1 MRPDSPLAERI
12 QQELLNPDTEPWLP
26 SLTTSLVEQA
36 ERDQLAPIGLSLRT
50 YGTQR
55 IVARDAAAPRN
66 VLAQIALRDGRSLL
80 VEDLCS
86 DTHAD
91 YEKLGQPLG
100 SRQNYAREI
109 ADRIAE
115 ALAVLRVLPSLEISV
130 LALIRSVHVLNVD
143 DDCFDV
149 SHSDPEIPL
158 SVFISVPNLATPSV
172 ALRVLESLVHEA
184 MHLQLSLIE
193 RVTAL
198 APDTRRCLPSPW
210 RAELRPPIGLLH
222 GSYVFTVIAWAYSRL
237 LSTTHQSV
245 ESHSFLSR
253 RLNTVISELDFAWWH
268 LRPDFLTATGRL
280 VLARLQRARRGLNGI

>member
-1 MRPDSPLAERI
+1 MRLNSSLAECI
-12 QQELLNPDTEPWLP
+12 QQELLGPDTEPWLP
-26 SLTTSLVEQA
+26 SLTTSLIEQA

-55 IVARDAAAPRN
+55 VVARDAAAPRN

-91 YEKLGQPLG
+91 YEKLGLPLV
-100 SRQNYAREI
+100 SNQDYASEI
-109 ADRIAE
+109 ADNIAE

-130 LALIRSVHVLNVD
+130 LALIRSVHLLNVD

-158 SVFISVPNLATPSV
+158 SVFISVPNLTTPDV

-210 RAELRPPIGLLH
+210 RTELRPPIGLLH

-237 LSTTHQSV
+237 LSTKHQSV
-245 ESHSFLSR
+245 ESQSYLSR
-253 RLNTVISELDFAWWH
+253 RLSTVIAELDFAWCH
-268 LRPDFLTATGRL
+268 LRPDLLTATGGL
-280 VLARLQRARRGLNGI
+280 VLAHLQRARRGLNGF

>member
-1 MRPDSPLAERI
+1 MRVDSPLAERI
-12 QQELLNPDTEPWLP
+12 QQDLLNPNTEPWLP

-36 ERDQLAPIGLSLRT
+36 EREQLAPIGLSLPT

-66 VLAQIALRDGRSLL
+66 LLAQIELRDGRALL
-80 VEDLCS
+80 IEELCS

-91 YEKLGQPLG
+91 YEKRGLPLV
-100 SRQNYAREI
+100 SRQNYGPPI
-109 ADRIAE
+109 ADKIAE
-115 ALAVLRVLPSLEISV
+115 ALATLRELPSLEISV
-130 LALIRSVHVLNVD
+130 LALIRSVHLLNVD
-143 DDCFDV
+143 NDSFDV

-158 SVFISVPNLATPSV
+158 SVFLSVPNPTTPDV

-210 RAELRPPIGLLH
+210 RSELRPPIGLLH

-237 LSTTHQSV
+237 LSTKHQSV
-245 ESHSFLSR
+245 EWQSYLSR
-253 RLNTVISELDFAWWH
+253 RLSTVITELDFAWWH
-268 LRPDFLTATGRL
+268 LRPDFLTATGQL
-280 VLARLQRARRGLNGI
+280 VLAHLQRARCGLNGI

>member
-1 MRPDSPLAERI
+1 MRLDSALTELI
-12 QQELLNPDTEPWLP
+12 QQDLLDSDTEPWLP
-26 SLTTSLVEQA
+26 SLTASLVEQA
-36 ERDQLAPIGLSLRT
+36 EREQLAPVGLSLPT

-66 VLAQIALRDGRSLL
+66 SLAQIPLRDGRSLL
-80 VEDLCS
+80 IEELCS
-86 DTHAD
+86 HTQAD
-91 YEKLGQPLG
+91 YEKRGLPLV
-100 SRQNYAREI
+100 SRENYGPAI
-109 ADRIAE
+109 ANKIAE
-115 ALAVLRVLPSLEISV
+115 ALAALRELPSLETSV
-130 LALIRSVHVLNVD
+130 LALIRSVHLLDVD
-143 DDCFDV
+143 NDSFDV

-158 SVFISVPNLATPSV
+158 SVFLSVPNLTTPDV

-210 RAELRPPIGLLH
+210 RSDLRPPTGLLH

-237 LSTTHQSV
+237 LSTKHQSV
-245 ESHSFLSR
+245 ESQSYLSR
-253 RLNTVISELDFAWWH
+253 RLSTVITELDFAWWH

-280 VLARLQRARRGLNGI
+280 VLAHLQRARRGLNGI

>member
-1 MRPDSPLAERI
+1 MHLDSPLAERI
-12 QQELLNPDTEPWLP
+12 QQELLDSDTEPWLP

-36 ERDQLAPIGLSLRT
+36 ERDQLAPIGLSLRR

-80 VEDLCS
+80 VEELCS
-86 DTHAD
+86 DTRAD
-91 YEKLGQPLG
+91 YEKRGLPLVS
-100 SRQNYAREI
+100 SRNYARQI
-109 ADRIAE
+109 ADKIAE
-115 ALAVLRVLPSLEISV
+115 ALAVLRELPSLEISV
-130 LALIRSVHVLNVD
+130 LALIRSVHLLNVND
-143 DDCFDV
+143 DYFDV

-158 SVFISVPNLATPSV
+158 SVFISVPNLTTPDV

-198 APDTRRCLPSPW
+198 APDTRRLLPSPW
-210 RAELRPPIGLLH
+210 RTEFRPPIGLLH
-222 GSYVFTVIAWAYSRL
+222 GSYVFTAIAWAYSRL
-237 LSTTHQSV
+237 LSTKHQSV
-245 ESHSFLSR
+245 ESQSYLSR
-253 RLNTVISELDFAWWH
+253 RLSAVITELDFAWWH

-280 VLARLQRARRGLNGI
+280 VLAHLQRATRRLNGI